1 MRNFARLSL
10 LLVLVLIF
18 SLFLSPQTV
27 QARDRGDDQ
36 IIFGSDFRLLDGET
50 LNGSLIMFGGN
61 ATLEDDSTVTGDVI
75 IFGGTL
81 QARGNINGSLT
92 SLGGTIKIYPGAV
105 ILGDLNIV
113 SGTVEQNGIVRGRT
127 NEGPGQFFSLDFID
141 RLHLTAIWVR
151 PSPAEQML
159 WILVRSLVVAALAAF
174 VALLAPKAT
183 TRASDAIA
191 TQPFVSGGVGCLS
204 LVVVPA
210 MLILLIITIILI
222 PISILGFIAF
232 GIAMLFGWISLGTA
246 IGNAIERAFKN
257 DLPVPVSAGIG
268 TLVLSVGTDLIIWG
282 ASFFWPL
289 FCCVVFPFLLV
300 VISVALGG
308 IAVTGFGSRDFIG
321 ASRAAPRP
329 IPQQPFPVPP
339 PPGYKPP
346 APAEPAA
353 PPPAAPEPPSKL
365 PSTDDNWNNEKLPPT
380 S

>member
-1 MRNFARLSL
+1 MKTIARLTL
-10 LLVLVLIF
+10 LIVIVLIF
-18 SLFLSPQTV
+18 SLFITPQTV

-50 LNGSLIMFGGN
+50 LSGNLILFGGN

-113 SGTVEQNGIVRGRT
+113 GGTVEQNGIVRGRT

-141 RLHLTAIWVR
+141 RLHLTNIWVR
-151 PSPAEQML
+151 PSPAEQLL
-159 WILVRSLVVAALAAF
+159 WILIRSLVVAALAAF
-174 VALLAPKAT
+174 IALLAPKAT
-183 TRASDAIA
+183 TRVSDAISV
-191 TQPFVSGGVGCLS
+191 QPFISGGIGCLS
-204 LVVVPA
+204 LIVVPA

-232 GIAMLFGWISLGTA
+232 GMAMLFGWISLGA
-246 IGNAIERAFKN
+246 ALGNTIERVFKN
-257 DLPVPVSAGIG
+257 DLPLPVSAGMG

-289 FCCVVFPFLLV
+289 FCCVVFPYLLV
-300 VISVALGG
+300 VISVGLGG
-308 IAVTGFGSRDFIG
+308 IAVTGFGSRDFVG
-321 ASRAAPRP
+321 TSRSASQPHS
-329 IPQQPFPVPP
+329 QQPFPVPP
-339 PPGYKPP
+339 PPGYRPP

-353 PPPAAPEPPSKL
+353 PPPAAQEVPPKS
-365 PSTDDNWNNEKLPPT
+365 PSTSDNRNNEKLPPT